1 MIASKFLAEAG
12 LDYGH
17 KASGEI
23 KFEKTDG
30 SEFHIQS
37 IIEQFADLKKIS
49 KDEAKAYFDA
59 KVDEIVKN
67 MEKSPKLNGTMI
79 QNAAETVAFEM
90 AEELPME
97 DVKFDKRV
105 FADLFNYVKA
115 EVPEFYPLSN
125 VFETK
130 RIEPT
135 LAFTPDPLTPEYRGV
150 TTAACTP
157 TAVLIFNVPFM
168 EKLMKYASIKGIKAN
183 PNKLHGKKYQSQGG
197 DIPDTY
203 QYAEFVLLH
212 EIMHYANGDFYFEKA
227 YDLDGQLVNYV
238 GDFITNYNLVKSGY
252 AQLPI
257 GLFNDEINY
266 DRYPTYQQMYDVV
279 EEEMKKLSDQDQEK
293 MRDQMDQMGDDM
305 PEKGEGQ
312 DPNDQQQKNGQG
324 QNGQDQQQQQ
334 GQSGQDQQQDGGGEG
349 EGQDGQSQQGDGQQ
363 GNQSGQQSG
372 DGQQGDQKSD
382 GQSGGGSGD
391 GEDSD
396 KKDGENGEGSGS
408 GGDESDDKKDGKG
421 KGKGDKEAEE
431 RAKQQKAAE
440 DAGKSSGTNTND
452 GKQKKQ
458 IPKSIDDAMKG
469 NADQLAN
476 GQADTGRETKNAAGK
491 EAANAGAIADM
502 MSGANNGS
510 GLNSADGNPYAMAE
524 RQYKPQLDWKKMI
537 KKMVPSGTVQNETY
551 AKPSRR
557 TTSSMV
563 SVAQTGAG
571 VVKPGMKEE
580 DSDKKGL
587 CFVLDNSG
595 STMGKI
601 GEMQNDIM
609 NLMKK
614 EGKKLNGV
622 MYVIKF
628 SNDVHYFKVD
638 VKKKKYGRITEIE
651 DFIKT
656 GKSDVKCDKPV
667 ASLFKSTY
675 GGGTELTSKV
685 TNAIKTLKMK
695 MNFNTILFSDTDI
708 AYGENA
714 KTLKAIYKVM
724 GPKAFALIGCDK
736 NDYKA
741 FVDILGDKKNI
752 THL

>member
-1 MIASKFLAEAG
+1 MDYKKEIEMIEKQFLNEAG

-17 KASGEI
+17 KGEGEI

-30 SEFHIQS
+30 SEFHIQK
-37 IIEQFADLKKIS
+37 ILEDFAKAKNIS
-49 KDEAKAYFDA
+49 KGEAQKYYNA
-59 KVDEIVKN
+59 KVDEMIKN
-67 MEKSPKLNGTMI
+67 MEKSPKLNGTMM
-79 QNAAETVAFEM
+79 QNAGESVAFDM
-90 AEELPME
+90 IEEIPMD

-105 FADLFNYVKA
+105 FQDLFNFVKA

-135 LAFTPDPLTPEYRGV
+135 LAYTPDPLTPEYASV

-157 TAVLIFNVPFM
+157 TAVLIFNVSFM
-168 EKLMKYASIKGIKAN
+168 EKLMKYASVKGIQAN
-183 PNKLHGKKYQSQGG
+183 KTKLHGKKYVSQGG
-197 DIPDTY
+197 DIPDEY

-227 YDLDGQLVNYV
+227 YNLDGQLVNYV

-266 DRYPTYQQMYDVV
+266 DRYNTYQQMYDVV
-279 EEEMKKLSDQDQEK
+279 EEEMKNLSDQDEQN

-312 DPNDQQQKNGQG
+312 DPNDQQQQNGQQN
-324 QNGQDQQQQQ
+324 QNGQDQQQQDGQEGQ
-334 GQSGQDQQQDGGGEG
+334 GDGQPQD
-349 EGQDGQSQQGDGQQ
+349 GQDGQQ
-363 GNQSGQQSG
+363 
-372 DGQQGDQKSD
+372 
-382 GQSGGGSGD
+382 GGGSGD
-391 GEDSD
+391 GQESGEDGD
-396 KKDGENGEGSGS
+396 KDGEGDGGSKTDKDSDNKDAKGA
-408 GGDESDDKKDGKG
+408 GGVKD
-421 KGKGDKEAEE
+421 DKEAEE
-431 RAKQQKAAE
+431 RAKNQKAKE
-440 DAGKSSGTNTND
+440 DAGQTSGTNTND

-458 IPKSIDDAMKG
+458 VPGSIDDVMKG
-469 NADQLAN
+469 NGEMLEK
-476 GQADTGRETKNAAGK
+476 GQADASAEVQKRSVDST
-491 EAANAGAIADM
+491 NAGAIADM
-502 MSGANNGS
+502 MSGANNGT
-510 GLNSADGNPYAMAE
+510 GLNSADGNPYAMPE
-524 RQYKPQLDWKKMI
+524 RQYKPKLDWKKMI
-537 KKMVPSGTVQNETY
+537 KKMVPSGSVQTETY

-571 VVKPGMKEE
+571 VVKPGMKEI
-580 DSDKKGL
+580 DSDQKGL

-595 STMGKI
+595 STMGAI

-609 NLMKK
+609 NLVKK
-614 EGKKLNGV
+614 HAKDLSGF
-622 MYVIKF
+622 MYVLKF

-638 VKKKKYGRITEIE
+638 VKKKKYGRITDIQ

-656 GKSDVKCDKPV
+656 GRSDAKCDKPM

-685 TNAIKTLKMK
+685 TNAIKTMKLKL
-695 MNFNTILFSDTDI
+695 NFNTILFSDTDI

-714 KTLKAIYKVM
+714 KTLKSIYKIM
-724 GPKAFALIGCDK
+724 GPKSFALIGCDK
-736 NDYKA
+736 HDYKA
-741 FVDILGDKKNI
+741 FVDLLGDKKNI